1 MVEATGG
8 GQRRAPRPSAVG
20 VLFGVWSVVA
30 SGCALDTP
38 AKYLAPEG
46 AQSYLIIEVGGEGI
60 SVEALGR
67 PEGRSYDGDDLRQLY
82 VLGYAE
88 SLAQLGLP
96 AGLLRVD
103 ATGGPLPKPIWIRG
117 LDHAANEDGTFE
129 SLAELPAMI
138 RDLRLAEVSP
148 CPDLVPDALTYGP
161 NAGRTYFFVKLDAD
175 RGLLGSSAGLF
186 LVESSTI
193 TYLPQFGP
201 QTYTGA
207 FAEQATGTIWMARN
221 DGVIV
226 RGTLEGGFVEGIR
239 FAHAFIPGTFG
250 GPLGGDGSELYG
262 ATTSTTVWWY
272 REGTLESVAVSLQAS
287 PPPMLASVEPGLI
300 AALRQDTGRIFE
312 ISGSPAV
319 ARLVDAGIPARDQ
332 VRSITQLP
340 QRGTMIGT
348 ELGELYER
356 RGGIW
361 QRALTLE
368 SSTAIT
374 VAVPAFGGLFLG
386 GEDMVFSM
394 TFADGRI
401 CPPAGY
407 SVVDNHEAL
416 HAIELGGSVYVAH
429 MGFASGPAR
438 VTRIRLR

>member
-1 MVEATGG
+1 MVPQARRGPSLGHAPTSAAGRVALPTSTEARPAWPHRLYAAGFGWVVEATGG

-103 ATGGPLPKPIWIRG
+103 AKGGPLPKPIWIRG

-175 RGLLGSSAGLF
+175 RGLLGSSAGP
-186 LVESSTI
+186 SARS
-193 TYLPQFGP
+193 P
-201 QTYTGA
+201 QTLRGA
-207 FAEQATGTIWMARN
+207 
-221 DGVIV
+221 
-226 RGTLEGGFVEGIR
+226 
-239 FAHAFIPGTFG
+239 
-250 GPLGGDGSELYG
+250 
-262 ATTSTTVWWY
+262 
-272 REGTLESVAVSLQAS
+272 
-287 PPPMLASVEPGLI
+287 
-300 AALRQDTGRIFE
+300 
-312 ISGSPAV
+312 
-319 ARLVDAGIPARDQ
+319 
-332 VRSITQLP
+332 
-340 QRGTMIGT
+340 
-348 ELGELYER
+348 
-356 RGGIW
+356 
-361 QRALTLE
+361 
-368 SSTAIT
+368 
-374 VAVPAFGGLFLG
+374 
-386 GEDMVFSM
+386 
-394 TFADGRI
+394 
-401 CPPAGY
+401 
-407 SVVDNHEAL
+407 
-416 HAIELGGSVYVAH
+416 
-429 MGFASGPAR
+429 
-438 VTRIRLR
+438 